1 MSLSVLSWSSCAVV
15 VDCLAKLNVVVENI
29 NTICITIVGYFN
41 ANLSQ
46 QSMFGDILQNV
57 CNGSYFGIVDKDILP
72 ADTNTYV
79 SSA

>member
-1 MSLSVLSWSSCAVV
+1 MSWSSCAAV
-15 VDCLAKLNVVVENI
+15 VDCLAKLNAVYENI
-29 NTICITIVGYFN
+29 NTTCLTIVCYFN

-72 ADTNTYV
+72 ADRNTYV